1 MTAAPA
7 FESSAGDEL
16 VEAWQNLRLPSKGW
30 RAEIIEG
37 AIVMS
42 PPPGKPHNKINSIV
56 LKALARVVPDEW
68 DLATAQG
75 IFIPASRETYVP
87 DLAVIPRKVLD
98 AGAPGDPVVAD
109 QVLLAVEITSR
120 SNART
125 DRETKLNGYALGG
138 VPLYLLIDRF
148 SAEGP
153 SISLYSDPQSEGYQ
167 ELWRAPFGKVVKLPE
182 PFNLMLSTTDF

>member
-7 FESSAGDEL
+7 LERSTWYEL
-16 VEAWQNLRLPSKGW
+16 VEAWQSLQLPSTGW

-37 AIVMS
+37 AIVMT
-42 PPPGKPHNKINSIV
+42 PPPGKPHNKVNSIV
-56 LKALARVVPDEW
+56 LKALARVVPDDWE
-68 DLATAQG
+68 LTPAQG
-75 IFIPASRETYVP
+75 VVIPATGETYVP
-87 DLAVIPRKVLD
+87 DLAVVPREALD

-125 DRETKLNGYALGG
+125 DRETKLKGYALGG

-148 SAEGP
+148 WAGGP
-153 SISLYSDPQSEGYQ
+153 SISLYSDPQSGSYQ
-167 ELWRAPFGKVVKLPE
+167 ELWRAPFGKVVKIPE
-182 PFNLMLSTTDF
+182 PFNLMLSTKEF